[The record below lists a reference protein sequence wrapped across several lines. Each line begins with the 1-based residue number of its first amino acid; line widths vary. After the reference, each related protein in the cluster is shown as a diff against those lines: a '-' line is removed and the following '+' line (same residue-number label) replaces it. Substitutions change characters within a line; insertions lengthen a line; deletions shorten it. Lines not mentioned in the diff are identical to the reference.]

1 MSDISVIIM
10 RDRGR
15 SHSFRFSPTTFKIAL
30 SLLIIVPVLLIASIW
45 FGLSSYSKY
54 ITVLEETAGLKQ
66 AIEHNKQTVT
76 RLANLERFLQKYSP
90 DMLGLLVPTED
101 VDSFNL
107 PVIDGDK
114 GVFMGELADSLTGA
128 QMSFDII
135 ENAGQK
141 KSSEKEGADKTSSES
156 AEEDAAQVQEQPAES
171 VKAAET
177 EKAEEKSESDVSA
190 IAENTQETGKEAA
203 QEQTAEGKAQELSA
217 AAQESS
223 ITQKVDLGY
232 IEIGNFH
239 ARLYS
244 QSIDIRYQLM
254 NVGKKAQIEGRQKY
268 YLSSQ
273 IDGKFALQELS
284 GTTDSTF
291 RIRNLK
297 NVQSTASIA
306 GMKIGDKAQIVVDIV
321 MDNQVVF
328 RQLYPLTR

>member
-10 RDRGR
+10 RDRGK
-15 SHSFRFSPTTFKIAL
+15 SHSFRFSPTTFKIAI
-30 SLLIIVPVLLIASIW
+30 SLLIIIPLLLAVSIW

-54 ITVLEETAGLKQ
+54 VALLEETAGLRQ

-101 VDSFNL
+101 VDASNL

-114 GVFMGELADSLTGA
+114 AVLMGELADSLTGS

-135 ENAGQK
+135 ENAGQ
-141 KSSEKEGADKTSSES
+141 EKNA
-156 AEEDAAQVQEQPAES
+156 AENTAES
-171 VKAAET
+171 VKEDVQAKQEET
-177 EKAEEKSESDVSA
+177 AGETVKAEEKTEENTA
-190 IAENTQETGKEAA
+190 AAENK
-203 QEQTAEGKAQELSA
+203 QEQTPETEEKQLAEQAQELA
-217 AAQESS
+217 AKSGEGT

-232 IEIGNFH
+232 VEVENFH
-239 ARLYS
+239 ARLSS
-244 QSIDIRYQLM
+244 QSVDIRYQLI
-254 NVGKKAQIEGRQKY
+254 NLGKKVQIEGRQKY

-273 IDGKFALQELS
+273 IDGKFALQELAE
-284 GTTDSTF
+284 TTDASF

-297 NVQSTASIA
+297 NVQSSASVA
-306 GMKIGDKAQIVVDIV
+306 GMKIGEKAQLVVDIV
-321 MDNQVVF
+321 IDNQVVF

>member
-10 RDRGR
+10 RDRGK
-15 SHSFRFSPTTFKIAL
+15 SHSFRFSPTTFKIAI
-30 SLLIIVPVLLIASIW
+30 SLLIIIPLLLAVSIW

-54 ITVLEETAGLKQ
+54 VALLEETAGLRQ

-101 VDSFNL
+101 VDASNL

-114 GVFMGELADSLTGA
+114 AVLMGELADSLTGS

-135 ENAGQK
+135 ENAGQ
-141 KSSEKEGADKTSSES
+141 EKNA
-156 AEEDAAQVQEQPAES
+156 AENTAES
-171 VKAAET
+171 VKEDVQAKQEET
-177 EKAEEKSESDVSA
+177 AGETVKAEEKTEENTA
-190 IAENTQETGKEAA
+190 AAENK
-203 QEQTAEGKAQELSA
+203 QEQTPETEEKQLAEQAQELA
-217 AAQESS
+217 AKSGEGT

-232 IEIGNFH
+232 VEVENFH
-239 ARLYS
+239 ARLSS
-244 QSIDIRYQLM
+244 QSVDIRYQLI
-254 NVGKKAQIEGRQKY
+254 NLGKKVQIEGRQKY

-273 IDGKFALQELS
+273 IHGKFALQELAE
-284 GTTDSTF
+284 TTDASF

-297 NVQSTASIA
+297 NVQSSASVA
-306 GMKIGDKAQIVVDIV
+306 GMKIGEKAQLVVDIV
-321 MDNQVVF
+321 IDNQVVF

>member
-10 RDRGR
+10 RDRGKF
-15 SHSFRFSPTTFKIAL
+15 HSFRFSPTTFKIAI
-30 SLLIIVPVLLIASIW
+30 SLLIIIPLLLAVSIW

-54 ITVLEETAGLKQ
+54 VALLEETAGLRQ

-101 VDSFNL
+101 VDASNL

-114 GVFMGELADSLTGA
+114 AVLMGELADSLTGS

-135 ENAGQK
+135 ENAGQ
-141 KSSEKEGADKTSSES
+141 EKN
-156 AEEDAAQVQEQPAES
+156 
-171 VKAAET
+171 AAENT
-177 EKAEEKSESDVSA
+177 AEAVKEEVQAKQEETAGETVKAEEKTEENTVA
-190 IAENTQETGKEAA
+190 AENK
-203 QEQTAEGKAQELSA
+203 QEQTPETEEKQLAEQAQELA
-217 AAQESS
+217 AKSGQGT

-232 IEIGNFH
+232 VEVENFH
-239 ARLYS
+239 ARLSS
-244 QSIDIRYQLM
+244 QSVDIRYQLI
-254 NVGKKAQIEGRQKY
+254 NLGKKVQIEGRQKY

-273 IDGKFALQELS
+273 IDGKFALQELAE
-284 GTTDSTF
+284 TTDASF

-297 NVQSTASIA
+297 NVQSSASVA
-306 GMKIGDKAQIVVDIV
+306 GMKIGEKAQLVVDIV
-321 MDNQVVF
+321 IDNQVVF

>member
-30 SLLIIVPVLLIASIW
+30 SILIIVPVLLIASIW
-45 FGLSSYSKY
+45 FGLSCYSKY
-54 ITVLEETAGLKQ
+54 ISVLEETAGLKQ

-101 VDSFNL
+101 VDSSNL
-107 PVIDGDK
+107 PVIGGDK
-114 GVFMGELADSLTGA
+114 GVLMGELADSLTGA
-128 QMSFDII
+128 HMSFDII
-135 ENAGQK
+135 ENAGQE
-141 KSSEKEGADKTSSES
+141 KSSEEQGADKTSSES
-156 AEEDAAQVQEQPAES
+156 AEEDAAQVQEQPAEP
-171 VKAAET
+171 VKAAEAA
-177 EKAEEKSESDVSA
+177 KAEEKSESDVSA
-190 IAENTQETGKEAA
+190 IAENTQEAGKEAA
-203 QEQTAEGKAQELSA
+203 QEQAAEGKVQELA
-217 AAQESS
+217 AAQEGS

-244 QSIDIRYQLM
+244 QSIDIRYQLR

-273 IDGKFALQELS
+273 INGKFALQELS
-284 GTTDSTF
+284 ETTDSTF

>member
-10 RDRGR
+10 RDRGK
-15 SHSFRFSPTTFKIAL
+15 SHSFRFSPTTFKIAI
-30 SLLIIVPVLLIASIW
+30 SLLIIIPLLLAVSIW

-54 ITVLEETAGLKQ
+54 VALLEETAGLRQ

-101 VDSFNL
+101 VDASNL

-114 GVFMGELADSLTGA
+114 AVLMGELADSLTGS

-135 ENAGQK
+135 ENAGQ
-141 KSSEKEGADKTSSES
+141 EKN
-156 AEEDAAQVQEQPAES
+156 
-171 VKAAET
+171 AAENT
-177 EKAEEKSESDVSA
+177 AEAVKEEVQAKQEETAGETVKAEEKTEENTVA
-190 IAENTQETGKEAA
+190 AENK
-203 QEQTAEGKAQELSA
+203 QEQTPETEEKQLAEQAQELA
-217 AAQESS
+217 AKSGQGT

-232 IEIGNFH
+232 VEVENFH
-239 ARLYS
+239 ARLSS
-244 QSIDIRYQLM
+244 QSVDIRYQLI
-254 NVGKKAQIEGRQKY
+254 NLGKKVQIEGRQKY

-273 IDGKFALQELS
+273 IDGKFALQELAE
-284 GTTDSTF
+284 TTDASF

-297 NVQSTASIA
+297 NVQSSASVA
-306 GMKIGDKAQIVVDIV
+306 GMKIGEKAQLVVDIV
-321 MDNQVVF
+321 IDNQVVF

>member
-10 RDRGR
+10 RDRGK
-15 SHSFRFSPTTFKIAL
+15 SHSFRFSPTTFKIAI
-30 SLLIIVPVLLIASIW
+30 SLLIIIPLLLAVSIW

-54 ITVLEETAGLKQ
+54 VALLEETAGLRQ

-101 VDSFNL
+101 VDASNL

-114 GVFMGELADSLTGA
+114 AVLMGELADSLTGS

-135 ENAGQK
+135 ENAGQ
-141 KSSEKEGADKTSSES
+141 EKNA
-156 AEEDAAQVQEQPAES
+156 AENTAES
-171 VKAAET
+171 VKEDVQAKQEET
-177 EKAEEKSESDVSA
+177 AGETVKAEEKTEENTA
-190 IAENTQETGKEAA
+190 AAENK
-203 QEQTAEGKAQELSA
+203 QEQTPGTEEKQLAEQAQELA
-217 AAQESS
+217 AKSGEGT

-232 IEIGNFH
+232 VEVENFH
-239 ARLYS
+239 ARLSS
-244 QSIDIRYQLM
+244 QSVDIRYQLI
-254 NVGKKAQIEGRQKY
+254 NLGKKVQIEGRQKY

-273 IDGKFALQELS
+273 IDGKFALQELAE
-284 GTTDSTF
+284 TTDASF

-297 NVQSTASIA
+297 NVQSSASVA
-306 GMKIGDKAQIVVDIV
+306 GMKIGEKAQLVVDIV
-321 MDNQVVF
+321 IDNQVVF

>member
-30 SLLIIVPVLLIASIW
+30 SLLIIVPVLLVASIW

-54 ITVLEETAGLKQ
+54 IAVLEETAGLKQ

-101 VDSFNL
+101 VDSSNL

-114 GVFMGELADSLTGA
+114 GVLMGELADSLTGA
-128 QMSFDII
+128 HMSFDII

-177 EKAEEKSESDVSA
+177 AKAEEKSESDVSA
-190 IAENTQETGKEAA
+190 IAENTQETGKE
-203 QEQTAEGKAQELSA
+203 

>member
-10 RDRGR
+10 RDRGK
-15 SHSFRFSPTTFKIAL
+15 SHSFRFSPTTFNIAI
-30 SLLIIVPVLLIASIW
+30 SLLIIIPLLLAVSIW

-54 ITVLEETAGLKQ
+54 VALLEETAGLRQ

-101 VDSFNL
+101 VDASNL

-114 GVFMGELADSLTGA
+114 AVLMGELADSLTGS

-135 ENAGQK
+135 ENAGQ
-141 KSSEKEGADKTSSES
+141 EKNA
-156 AEEDAAQVQEQPAES
+156 AENTAES
-171 VKAAET
+171 VKEDVQAKQEET
-177 EKAEEKSESDVSA
+177 AGETVKAEEKTEENTA
-190 IAENTQETGKEAA
+190 AAENK
-203 QEQTAEGKAQELSA
+203 QEQTPETEEKQLAEQAQELA
-217 AAQESS
+217 AKSGEGT

-232 IEIGNFH
+232 VEVENFH
-239 ARLYS
+239 ARLSS
-244 QSIDIRYQLM
+244 QSVDIRYQLI
-254 NVGKKAQIEGRQKY
+254 NLGKKVQIEGRQKY

-273 IDGKFALQELS
+273 IDGKFALQELAE
-284 GTTDSTF
+284 TTDASF

-297 NVQSTASIA
+297 NVQSSASVA
-306 GMKIGDKAQIVVDIV
+306 GMKIGEKAQLVVDIV
-321 MDNQVVF
+321 IDNQVVF

>member
-10 RDRGR
+10 RDRGK
-15 SHSFRFSPTTFKIAL
+15 SHSFRFSPTTFKIAI
-30 SLLIIVPVLLIASIW
+30 SLLIIIPLLLAVSIW

-54 ITVLEETAGLKQ
+54 VALLEETAGLRQ

-101 VDSFNL
+101 VDASNL

-114 GVFMGELADSLTGA
+114 AVLMGELADSLTGS

-135 ENAGQK
+135 ENAGQ
-141 KSSEKEGADKTSSES
+141 EKNA
-156 AEEDAAQVQEQPAES
+156 AENTAES
-171 VKAAET
+171 VKEDVQAKQEET
-177 EKAEEKSESDVSA
+177 AGETVKAEEKTEENTA
-190 IAENTQETGKEAA
+190 AAENK
-203 QEQTAEGKAQELSA
+203 QEQTPETEEKQLAEQGQELA
-217 AAQESS
+217 AKSGEGT

-232 IEIGNFH
+232 VEVENFH
-239 ARLYS
+239 ARLSS
-244 QSIDIRYQLM
+244 QSVDIRYQLI
-254 NVGKKAQIEGRQKY
+254 NLGKKVQIEGRQKY

-273 IDGKFALQELS
+273 IDGKFALQELAE
-284 GTTDSTF
+284 TTDASF

-297 NVQSTASIA
+297 NVQSSASVA
-306 GMKIGDKAQIVVDIV
+306 GMKIGEKAQLVVDIV
-321 MDNQVVF
+321 IDNQVVF